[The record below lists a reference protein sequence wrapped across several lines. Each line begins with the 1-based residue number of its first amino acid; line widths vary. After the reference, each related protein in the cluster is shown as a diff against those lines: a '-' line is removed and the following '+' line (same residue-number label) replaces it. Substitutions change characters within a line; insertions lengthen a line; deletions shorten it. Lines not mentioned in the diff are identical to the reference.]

1 MVFCVKNFAAASQKF
16 PSASRARYTLG
27 MRKLSLLL
35 AALLLAS
42 CTAQNQAPAAADPV
56 LLTVIGIN
64 DVHGELLPA
73 QLNGGLTTLSGYV
86 AAVRAARAEDGG
98 AVLLIDAGDM
108 WQGTLESN
116 LVEGAT
122 VVEAYNAM
130 RFTAATIGNHEFDFG
145 PIGEL
150 AIPASAADDPR
161 GALRQRI
168 TEAQFPILSAN
179 IVNKETGQLIDWE
192 NVTPT
197 VMVEAAGVKVGI
209 IGLVTADALQVTA
222 SANTIGLEITPL
234 ADAIVREAT
243 ILRADGADIVIVTS
257 HAGGECQEFDD
268 PFDLSSCEPDY
279 EIMAVANALPAG
291 LIDHIVAGHA
301 HSGMAHVVN
310 GIAITSAFS
319 NTYAFDRVDYTV
331 DPSSGQVL
339 ERKVFP
345 PQMNCPAY
353 NKQSNEC
360 EWTET
365 NPELVR
371 LPVYEGQTVRAT
383 AALEAIGVRVR
394 AHTAAIKSESLG
406 VTLETDFML
415 DGTPESPL
423 ARLFT
428 DAILEGVDA
437 DISIHNTAGGIRAIL
452 PAGEV
457 TFGRVYEVSPFDNR
471 VVVLDVSGADLRRI
485 IEAQAYRTGRRA
497 GFSGMRVFVACEQDA
512 ISIEM
517 ILNNGHEIADD
528 DRVRISTNDFLAT
541 LGDGIL
547 SAGMPEGGYE
557 FADDPRFTRD
567 LLVNWF
573 RKRSGRLTAEEFN
586 SEDNR
591 RWNFSD
597 SFVAQ
602 CQNGV

>member
-1 MVFCVKNFAAASQKF
+1 
-16 PSASRARYTLG
+16 
-27 MRKLSLLL
+27 MRKIPLLL

-42 CTAQNQAPAAADPV
+42 CIAKNQGPATVDPV
-56 LLTVIGIN
+56 LLTVIGTN

-73 QLNGGLTTLSGYV
+73 QFTGGLTTLSGYV
-86 AAVRAARAEDGG
+86 AAVRAARAADGG

-130 RFTAATIGNHEFDFG
+130 QYTAVTIGNHEFDFG
-145 PIGEL
+145 PVGEL
-150 AIPASAADDPR
+150 AIPLSDADDPR
-161 GALRQRI
+161 GALQKRI
-168 TEAQFPILSAN
+168 SEAQFPVLSAN

-192 NVTPT
+192 NVTPS
-197 VMVEAAGVKVGI
+197 VMVEAAGVQIGI
-209 IGLVTADALQVTA
+209 IGLITADALQVTA
-222 SANTIGLEITPL
+222 SGNTVGLEIAPL
-234 ADAIVREAT
+234 AAAIVREAT
-243 ILRADGADIVIVTS
+243 TLREDGADIVIVTS
-257 HAGGECQEFDD
+257 HSGGECTEFDD
-268 PFDLSSCEPDY
+268 PYDLSSCELDY
-279 EIMAVANALPAG
+279 EIMRVANALPAG
-291 LIDHIVAGHA
+291 LIDHIIAGHA

-310 GIAITSAFS
+310 GIAVTSAFS
-319 NTYAFDRVDYTV
+319 NTYAFDRVDYTIN
-331 DPSSGQVL
+331 PASGQII
-339 ERKVFP
+339 ERKIFP
-345 PQMNCPAY
+345 PQINCPAY
-353 NKQSNEC
+353 NRKSDEC

-365 NPELVR
+365 NPDLVR
-371 LPVYEGQTVRAT
+371 LPVYEGQTVRTT
-383 AALEAIGVRVR
+383 AELEAIGARVR
-394 AHTAAIKSESLG
+394 EHTAVIKSESLG

-415 DGTPESPL
+415 DDTPESPL

-428 DAILEGVDA
+428 DAILEDVDA
-437 DISIHNTAGGIRAIL
+437 DISIHNTSGGIRAIL

-457 TFGRVYEVSPFDNR
+457 TFGRVFEVSPFDNR

-485 IEAQAYRTGRRA
+485 IEAQAHKTGRRA
-497 GFSGMRVFVACEQDA
+497 GFSGMRVFVDCEQGA

-528 DRVRISTNDFLAT
+528 DRVRISSNDFLAT
-541 LGDGIL
+541 LGDGVL
-547 SAGMPEGGYE
+547 SPGMPQGGYE

-573 RKRSGRLTAEEFN
+573 RKRSGSSLTVEQFS
-586 SEDNR
+586 SEDKR
-591 RWNFSD
+591 RWNFSE

>member
-1 MVFCVKNFAAASQKF
+1 
-16 PSASRARYTLG
+16 
-27 MRKLSLLL
+27 MRKISLLL
-35 AALLLAS
+35 IALSLAA
-42 CTAQNQAPAAADPV
+42 CTAKNQEPVVVDPV
-56 LLTVIGIN
+56 LITVIGTN

-73 QLNGGLTTLSGYV
+73 QFNGGLTTLSGYV
-86 AAVRAARAEDGG
+86 AAVRAARAEGGG
-98 AVLLIDAGDM
+98 AALLIDAGDM

-130 RFTAATIGNHEFDFG
+130 QYTAVTIGNHEFDFG

-150 AIPASAADDPR
+150 AIPESDEDDPR

-168 TEAQFPILSAN
+168 REAQFPVLSAN

-192 NVTPT
+192 NVTPSI
-197 VMVEAAGVKVGI
+197 MVEAAGVKVGI
-209 IGLVTADALQVTA
+209 IGLITADALQVTA
-222 SANTIGLEITPL
+222 SGNTVGLEITPL
-234 ADAIVREAT
+234 AAAIVREAT
-243 ILRADGADIVIVTS
+243 TLREDGADIVIVTS
-257 HAGGECQEFDD
+257 HAGGECTEFDD
-268 PFDLSSCEPDY
+268 PDDLSSCEPGY
-279 EIMAVANALPAG
+279 EIMGVANALPPG
-291 LIDHIVAGHA
+291 LIDHIIAGHA

-310 GIAITSAFS
+310 GIAVTSAFS
-319 NTYAFDRVDYTV
+319 NTYGFDRVDYTV
-331 DPSSGQVL
+331 DSSSGEVM
-339 ERKVFP
+339 ERKIFA

-353 NKQSNEC
+353 NRKSDEC

-365 NPELVR
+365 NPDLVR
-371 LPVYEGQTVRAT
+371 LPVYEGRTVRAT
-383 AALEAIGVRVR
+383 AELEAIAARVR
-394 AHTAAIKSESLG
+394 AHTAVIKSESLG
-406 VTLETDFML
+406 VTLETRFML

-428 DAILEGVDA
+428 DAILEDVDA
-437 DISIHNTAGGIRAIL
+437 DISIHNVSGGIRAIL

-457 TFGRVYEVSPFDNR
+457 TFGRIYEISPFDNR

-485 IEAQAYRTGRRA
+485 IEAQVYKTGRRA
-497 GFSGMRVFVACEQDA
+497 GFSGMRVFVGCEQDA
-512 ISIEM
+512 VSIEM

-528 DRVRISTNDFLAT
+528 QRVRISTNDFLAT

-557 FADDPRFTRD
+557 FADDPRLTRD

-573 RKRSGRLTAEEFN
+573 RKRSGSSLTAEEFK

-591 RWNFSD
+591 RWNFSE

-602 CQNGV
+602 CQDGV